1 MKITDPQVIEDGER
15 DLIEAVR
22 EDLDLD
28 AVRQILKERMTVSAL
43 SAKGGQIV
51 VHNNKI
57 AFRLDFDINLSGSL
71 LFDREGNY
79 IVESEEDD
87 TLAPEMELDGFDTQ
101 DNRDYPFSDNIAL
114 VETGL
119 NETDLTEQEIDPQEI
134 DEMSINLPYDLEDES
149 EKKMGLSDPD
159 DLDINPLDLETDT
172 LLPEEPD
179 LLTQEPYVT
188 AESND
193 FTSEDLKLEGLDDED
208 LDDEDLDLDLE
219 GLNDEGLDEED
230 LELEGLDDE
239 ELELEGL
246 DDEGLDDEELELE
259 DLDLD
264 DSEENDLL
272 QEERLDDDI
281 NDILKESREFWEQK
295 KDS

>member
-1 MKITDPQVIEDGER
+1 MKITDPQVIEDGEK

-79 IVESEEDD
+79 IDESEEDD

-101 DNRDYPFSDNIAL
+101 DGQEYPFSDNIAL

-119 NETDLTEQEIDPQEI
+119 NETNLAEHEIDHQEI
-134 DEMSINLPYDLEDES
+134 DEMSINLPYDMED
-149 EKKMGLSDPD
+149 
-159 DLDINPLDLETDT
+159 
-172 LLPEEPD
+172 EPD
-179 LLTQEPYVT
+179 LLPEAPEVT

-193 FTSEDLKLEGLDDED
+193 FTSEDLELEGLDDED
-208 LDDEDLDLDLE
+208 LDDEDL
-219 GLNDEGLDEED
+219 
-230 LELEGLDDE
+230 ELKD
-239 ELELEGL
+239 L
-246 DDEGLDDEELELE
+246 DDEGLDDEDLEL
-259 DLDLD
+259 DGLDLED
-264 DSEENDLL
+264 PEENDLL

>member
-1 MKITDPQVIEDGER
+1 MKITDPQVIEDGEK

-28 AVRQILKERMTVSAL
+28 AVRQILKERMAVSAL
-43 SAKGGQIV
+43 SSKGGQIV

-79 IVESEEDD
+79 IVESEKD

-101 DNRDYPFSDNIAL
+101 VGQEYPFSDGIAL

-119 NETDLTEQEIDPQEI
+119 NEIELDEHDIDPQELT
-134 DEMSINLPYDLEDES
+134 EMSINLPEYDLEEEPES
-149 EKKMGLSDPD
+149 KAGLSDPD
-159 DLDINPLDLETDT
+159 DLDINPLDFETDT
-172 LLPEEPD
+172 LLSEEPD
-179 LLTQEPYVT
+179 LLTGKPEVA

-193 FTSEDLKLEGLDDED
+193 FTSEDL
-208 LDDEDLDLDLE
+208 
-219 GLNDEGLDEED
+219 
-230 LELEGLDDE
+230 
-239 ELELEGL
+239 ELEGL
-246 DDEGLDDEELELE
+246 DDEGLEDEDLEL
-259 DLDLD
+259 DGLDLED
-264 DSEENDLL
+264 HEENDLL